1 MSRKKEDSAVPTPI
15 SHASPPNPAATDR
28 RLAMGELR
36 HRWGW
41 FVAFGLVL
49 VLLGTVGLLNM
60 LVATVA
66 SVYTVAILMLI
77 GAGTQIAHAFSVK
90 SWSGFLLWVL
100 GGVVYAIA
108 GFAALVNPLLASA
121 ILTLLLAAALIVSG
135 VVRAWVGFQARPAPN
150 WGWVVLSGAVTFLA
164 GLVIA
169 MGWPVNSLW
178 VLGMFLALDLLFQG
192 WAMIAFGLA
201 LKRR

>member
-1 MSRKKEDSAVPTPI
+1 
-15 SHASPPNPAATDR
+15 
-28 RLAMGELR
+28 MGELR

-121 ILTLLLAAALIVSG
+121 ILTLFLAAALIVSG

-150 WGWVVLSGAVTFLA
+150 WGWVVLSGVVTFLA

>member
-1 MSRKKEDSAVPTPI
+1 MIIVPTPMP
-15 SHASPPNPAATDR
+15 STSPSDFPAGQR
-28 RLAMGELR
+28 RLAIGELR

-41 FVAFGLVL
+41 FVALGVVL

-66 SVYTVAILMLI
+66 SVYTVAILMLV

-90 SWSGFLLWVL
+90 SWSAFLVWVL
-100 GGVVYAIA
+100 GGIVYAIA
-108 GFAALVNPLLASA
+108 GFAALIDPLMASA
-121 ILTLLLAAALIVSG
+121 ILTLFLAAALIVSG
-135 VVRAWVGFQARPAPN
+135 VMRAYVGFQTRPAPK
-150 WGWVVLSGAVTFLA
+150 WGWVVLSGVVTFLA

-201 LKRR
+201 LKRRGVA